1 MIDIENKVIDT
12 VSKAFDGVAEV
23 SSVYSPS
30 NFPFVY
36 VRQISN
42 VGYSRSYDN
51 ALYEHHARVVFR
63 VECYSELDKGAKQ
76 EVKALMQIADQTMQE
91 MKFRRSSYGLIPNW
105 DRAITR
111 GYADYSALVGEPKE
125 ADGDTVYQMYR

>member
-12 VSKAFDGVAEV
+12 VSRAFDGVAEV

-30 NFPFVY
+30 SFPFVY
-36 VRQISN
+36 VREISN

-51 ALYEHHARVVFR
+51 DLREHHAKVTFR
-63 VECYSELDKGAKQ
+63 IECYSELDNGAKQ

-91 MKFRRSSYGLIPNW
+91 MKFRRTSYGLIPNW
-105 DRAITR
+105 DRAIAR
-111 GYADYSALVGEPKE
+111 GYADYTALVGEPKE
-125 ADGDTVYQMYR
+125 VNGDTIFQMYR